1 MENHHARTKPE
12 DPHSRISSVYVHK
25 DTIDVLLDNPGDIVM
40 VRIPSEVCEFLRN
53 NKQVL
58 SNNGRGRWISLK
70 ALRSAVIAGKAD
82 DWHVVDFSDTGEPM
96 MSCAYCAAG
105 VEHSD
110 ESAPTIVAKTSGTL
124 H

>member
-1 MENHHARTKPE
+1 M
-12 DPHSRISSVYVHK
+12 I
-25 DTIDVLLDNPGDIVM
+25 
-40 VRIPSEVCEFLRN
+40 RIPSEVREFLRT
-53 NKQVL
+53 NKPVL
-58 SNNGRGRWISLK
+58 FNDGSGRWVTLK

-96 MSCAYCAAG
+96 MSCSYCAAG

-110 ESAPTIVAKTSGTL
+110 HPVPRIVRKTSGTL